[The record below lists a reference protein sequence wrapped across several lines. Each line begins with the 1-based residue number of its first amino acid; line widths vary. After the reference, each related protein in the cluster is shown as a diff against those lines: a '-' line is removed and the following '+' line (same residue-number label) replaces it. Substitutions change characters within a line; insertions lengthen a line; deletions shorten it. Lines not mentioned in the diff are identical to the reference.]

1 MKKRYLMAILV
12 LIAALLVSCTATSV
26 EKDAAPAAE
35 PTIAAPAVA
44 EVPAS
49 TPTPAVAEVPAP
61 TPALAVAEVPAS
73 TPVPETAATAPAAEP
88 VATDTV
94 VINAAPAISAA
105 DPDLDDKFS
114 YAYGHLLAASVK
126 DQGIKINASFFNRG
140 ASDFYNYVDPI
151 ISDADINLAFTEY
164 QGYLDGTITEE
175 QLVATTAEGTSDL
188 PVSLLDRFSYGYGY
202 LIMYNLQNEGI
213 LVSLGRY
220 CDGIAD
226 SVAGIPLSYSDE
238 EISAIFSAYQE
249 KMYNEYSA
257 AMAELAAS
265 NLSQAQ
271 AYLET
276 NGKRAE
282 VTTTASGLQYE
293 VIIAGTGPQPT
304 LENTVSLDYMITF
317 LDGTT
322 GDSSYS
328 RGEPLVIPVSNLI
341 PGFIEGLS
349 LMPVGSQYRFFI
361 HPSLA
366 YGENGTETIAPNS
379 LLIFDVELHEIKTP
393 EATTAAPAEVV
404 TL

>member
-1 MKKRYLMAILV
+1 MAILV

-35 PTIAAPAVA
+35 PTTAAPAVA

-49 TPTPAVAEVPAP
+49 TPTPAVAEVPVS
-61 TPALAVAEVPAS
+61 TPAPAVAEVPTS
-73 TPVPETAATAPAAEP
+73 TPIPETVATAPAAEP

-126 DQGIKINASFFNRG
+126 DQGIKINTSFFNRG

-164 QGYLDGTITEE
+164 QGYLDGTTTEE
-175 QLVATTAEGTSDL
+175 QLVATTAAATSDL

-202 LIMYNLQNEGI
+202 LIMYNLQSEGI

-257 AMAELAAS
+257 AIAELAAS

-304 LENTVSLDYMITF
+304 LEDTVSLDYMITF

-379 LLIFDVELHEIKTP
+379 LLIFDVELHEIKAP
-393 EATTAAPAEVV
+393 EAATAAPAEVV
-404 TL
+404 TP